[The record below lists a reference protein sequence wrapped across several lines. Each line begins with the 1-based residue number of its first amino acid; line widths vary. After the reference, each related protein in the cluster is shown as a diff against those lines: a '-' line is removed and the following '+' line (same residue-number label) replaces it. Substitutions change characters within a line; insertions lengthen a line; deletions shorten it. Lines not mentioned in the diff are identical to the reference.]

1 MSTLIVIVILG
12 LGFAYFATQNTSSV
26 IVNALSNS
34 FALPVYALVLGSI
47 LLGLLVS
54 AIIYAFDNVATLFD
68 LHSKDTKIAQK
79 QQTVETLSRRV
90 RELELENTRLKVSNN
105 RDYVNE
111 PSTTNKARLFFQ
123 KLRHQIPT

>member
-12 LGFAYFATQNTSSV
+12 IGFAYFATQNTSSV
-26 IVNALSNS
+26 VVNALSNS

-79 QQTVETLSRRV
+79 QQTVEELSKKV
-90 RELELENTRLKVSNN
+90 RDLEMENTKLKVRND

-111 PSTTNKARLFFQ
+111 PTTTNKAKLFFQ
-123 KLRHQIPT
+123 KLRHQMP